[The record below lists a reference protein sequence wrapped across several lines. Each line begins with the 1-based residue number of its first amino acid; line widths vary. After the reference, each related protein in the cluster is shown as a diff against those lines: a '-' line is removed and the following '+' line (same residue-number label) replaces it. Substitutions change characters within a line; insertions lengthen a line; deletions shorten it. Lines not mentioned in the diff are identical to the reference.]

1 MALRFVLNSGQL
13 DFDYLTTPN
22 TLVLDSDSRG
32 ILDSA
37 VFPNSSPIVVNEVAT
52 SLFNNLSVSAT
63 ASVTNPQTAQASFG
77 AITSIASADIAHSA
91 QGATNLGS
99 LESLVQTVITKTALA
114 QSLFSSL
121 LAQVEININVESSA
135 QSLFGELQSSANL
148 GVALQAFAE
157 SNFGGLSAS
166 GTATGGEPP
175 APPEP
180 QYGSRGPYQRKVKPK
195 LEPLFEPEI
204 PVIIETKKPI
214 KILMLKPDTVSSN
227 FNASAQNRIDFS
239 IVQDEADLLLIL

>member
-1 MALRFVLNSGQL
+1 MSATGSLI
-13 DFDYLTTPN
+13 
-22 TLVLDSDSRG
+22 LDSEVRG
-32 ILDSA
+32 ILDTNTLYGTTENIEA
-37 VFPNSSPIVVNEVAT
+37 TGSS
-52 SLFNNLSVSAT
+52 NLNGLSSSAT
-63 ASVTNPQTAQASFG
+63 AFVVNPQTAQAALG
-77 AITSIASADIAHSA
+77 AITSISSADVAHSA

-99 LESLVQTVITKTALA
+99 LESLIQTVITKTALA
-114 QSLFSSL
+114 QSLFD
-121 LAQVEININVESSA
+121 
-135 QSLFGELQSSANL
+135 GLQSSGTL
-148 GVALQAFAE
+148 GVVLDASGE

-204 PVIIETKKPI
+204 PVIIETKKPL
-214 KILMLKPDTVSSN
+214 KILMLKPDTISSN

-239 IVQDEADLLLIL
+239 IRQDEADLLLIL